1 MVCTLGLHEKKGASH
16 FKHFVV
22 FCVEIAFPY
31 FAKWKEDGLLMNRGR
46 VRNPGN
52 VSGRWGDGGNPEIS
66 DSETSGLFLHI
77 IKIADHM
84 PCFQ

>member
-1 MVCTLGLHEKKGASH
+1 MRKRELPTLNILLSFVSKSH
-16 FKHFVV
+16 FPILQKF
-22 FCVEIAFPY
+22 
-31 FAKWKEDGLLMNRGR
+31 KWKDDGLLMNKGR

-77 IKIADHM
+77 IIIADHM